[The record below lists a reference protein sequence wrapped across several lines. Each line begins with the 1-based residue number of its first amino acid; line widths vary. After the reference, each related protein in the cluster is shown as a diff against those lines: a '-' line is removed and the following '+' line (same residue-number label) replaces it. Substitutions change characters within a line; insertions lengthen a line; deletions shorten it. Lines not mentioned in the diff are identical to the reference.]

1 MSEQEQ
7 QYNDVGAQQEQC
19 GSLFAALAKAQGM
32 MGGALKDSDNPFFK
46 SKYADLA
53 AVMEAI
59 RPAFAATGLGFI
71 QVIHDS
77 EKSACVET
85 IIIHSSGQSFK
96 CGRCSV
102 PVNKSDAQGYGSA
115 ITYAKRYSLQA
126 AVGVPSVDDDGNAA
140 ARVKETKAPT
150 ILPATG
156 AWESLSADHQELLT
170 ALSMDVILLL
180 AKGKNAEALA
190 LIDEYRI
197 ADALL
202 TNEER
207 IALATRFDSVQ
218 RASLK
223 RAAAAKRAAAKPT
236 YAQLEERMRAAKSPE
251 ERTKIAAESAH
262 LPQDQGADLIELAM
276 SLTREEQPA

>member
-1 MSEQEQ
+1 MSEQERHHVE
-7 QYNDVGAQQEQC
+7 VGAQQEQC

-46 SKYADLA
+46 SKYADLSS
-53 AVMEAI
+53 VMEAI
-59 RPAFAATGLGFI
+59 RPAFAANGLGFI

-85 IIIHSSGQSFK
+85 ILIHSSGQSYK

-102 PVNKSDAQGYGSA
+102 PVNKADAQGYGSA

-126 AVGVPSVDDDGNAA
+126 ASGVPSVDDDGNAA

-150 ILPATG
+150 ITPTTG
-156 AWESLSADHQELLT
+156 AWDAMTGDQQQHLERVA
-170 ALSMDVILLL
+170 MDVIAYL
-180 AKGKNAEALA
+180 AK
-190 LIDEYRI
+190 DRV
-197 ADALL
+197 ADAIARIG
-202 TNEER
+202 EEPLDHEEKV
-207 IALATRFDSVQ
+207 ALWTRFDSKQ
-218 RASLK
+218 RAALK
-223 RAAAAKRAAAKPT
+223 KPLPSAKPS